1 MMKNLTLIHACSL
14 GPGLQGLASVRDND
28 FVGLP
33 LLIFTFGFIPPV
45 FIGIHY
51 PILILMNVVLLT
63 ERSDRCRQT
72 LRSENV
78 LSVFGMV
85 RIAVTGPTPFS
96 PFFAVFYTT
105 RNA

>member
-14 GPGLQGLASVRDND
+14 GPGLQGLASVRGND

-51 PILILMNVVLLT
+51 PILIHDECGFT
-63 ERSDRCRQT
+63 DGT
-72 LRSENV
+72 
-78 LSVFGMV
+78 F
-85 RIAVTGPTPFS
+85 
-96 PFFAVFYTT
+96 
-105 RNA
+105 

>member
-1 MMKNLTLIHACSL
+1 MKNFMLTQVCSV
-14 GPGLQGLASVRDND
+14 GRNMPGQTTARNND

-33 LLIFTFGFIPPV
+33 LLIFTFVFIPPV

-63 ERSDRCRQT
+63 ERSDR
-72 LRSENV
+72 
-78 LSVFGMV
+78 
-85 RIAVTGPTPFS
+85 
-96 PFFAVFYTT
+96 FAVFYTT

>member
-1 MMKNLTLIHACSL
+1 MMKNFTLTQVCSV
-14 GPGLQGLASVRDND
+14 GRNMPGQTTARNND

-33 LLIFTFGFIPPV
+33 LLIFTFVLISPV
-45 FIGIHY
+45 FIGVHN
-51 PILILMNVVLLT
+51 LILVLMKVVLLT

-78 LSVFGMV
+78 LSVFGIV
-85 RIAVTGPTPFS
+85 RIAVAGPTPFS

>member
-33 LLIFTFGFIPPV
+33 LLIFTFVFIPPV
-45 FIGIHY
+45 FIGVHN
-51 PILILMNVVLLT
+51 LILVLMKVVLQT
-63 ERSDRCRQT
+63 ERSDRDVWRHW
-72 LRSENV
+72 SENV

-85 RIAVTGPTPFS
+85 RIAVAGPTPFS

>member
-1 MMKNLTLIHACSL
+1 M
-14 GPGLQGLASVRDND
+14 PGQTTARNND

-33 LLIFTFGFIPPV
+33 LLIFTFVFIPPV
-45 FIGIHY
+45 FIGVHY
-51 PILILMNVVLLT
+51 PILVLMKVVLLT

-85 RIAVTGPTPFS
+85 RIVVAGPTPFS